1 MFPRLSRMVGA
12 EPDFDSQEAGVL
24 RETAMEE
31 TTEVCAIRN
40 PDGTV
45 RLCVDEA
52 YALES
57 GVDPARLIK
66 VHVPRDIVANGSVTQ
81 IGEYIANYLESQ
93 AHSAG

>member
-1 MFPRLSRMVGA
+1 MLPRLNRVIRA
-12 EPDFDSQEAGVL
+12 APDFDSQEQGVL
-24 RETAMEE
+24 RETAMDE

-52 YALES
+52 YALDS
-57 GVDPARLIK
+57 GVDPARLVK

-81 IGEYIANYLESQ
+81 IGEYIASYLESQ
-93 AHSAG
+93 TRSAG

>member
-1 MFPRLSRMVGA
+1 M
-12 EPDFDSQEAGVL
+12 DD
-24 RETAMEE
+24 

-40 PDGTV
+40 ADGTV

-66 VHVPRDIVANGSVTQ
+66 VQVPRDLVAKGSVTQ
-81 IGEYIANYLESQ
+81 IGEYIATYLESQ
-93 AHSAG
+93 ARSAG